1 MTYYKTEVTKR
12 DLIHRRLRPVYPARP
27 GLTMKGRYRGKRK
40 TCKGL
45 AGSRG
50 GRNVDKEN
58 DRAPDKRLE
67 DALLGFI
74 ERETAKTSPEAAS
87 ISAVPA
93 MAEVLVRLWGS

>member
-1 MTYYKTEVTKR
+1 M
-12 DLIHRRLRPVYPARP
+12 
-27 GLTMKGRYRGKRK
+27 
-40 TCKGL
+40 
-45 AGSRG
+45 
-50 GRNVDKEN
+50 DKEN

-74 ERETAKTSPEAAS
+74 ERETAKTSPEAVS